1 MTKAEVHLDK
11 KLLSIRAMV
20 FDVQGT
26 CADFY
31 QPLSRMGESVNR
43 MKQLSIDWS
52 LISREWRMLYRN
64 ILDAIIQGKR
74 PWKRVDRI
82 YREALD
88 ILLNEQGLSTYFTAQ
103 ERDELNTIWVKLAPW
118 PDSIEG
124 LERLRQK
131 FVTSTLSNAGMVA
144 LVSIT
149 KNAKLPFDVI
159 LSAELIQ
166 KYKPDPAVYQLAVD
180 YLGFNPGEIMMVA
193 CHKYDL
199 HAAKAFGM
207 KTAFISR
214 PWELGPNSKPDI
226 SPDNQFDLNVDS
238 FTTLADKLVGEPLMP
253 SSAF

>member
-1 MTKAEVHLDK
+1 MTKTEVHVNK
-11 KLLSIRAMV
+11 KLQSIQAIV

-31 QPLSRMGESVNR
+31 QPLFRMGESVNR

-64 ILDAIIQGKR
+64 ILDDIIQRKR
-74 PWKRVDRI
+74 SWKRVDRI

-88 ILLNEQGLSTYFTAQ
+88 ILLDEQELSNYFTAQ
-103 ERDELNTIWVKLAPW
+103 ERDELNAIWVKLDAW

-124 LERLRQK
+124 LKRLRQK
-131 FVTSTLSNAGMVA
+131 FVTSTLSNAGMAA

-149 KNAKLPFDVI
+149 KNAKLPFDAI

-166 KYKPDPAVYQLAVD
+166 NYKPAPAVYQLAVD
-180 YLGFNPGEIMMVA
+180 YLGFNPSEILMVA

-199 HAAKAFGM
+199 YAAKAFGM
-207 KTAFISR
+207 RTAFISR
-214 PWELGPNSKPDI
+214 PWELGPNSKSDTAPD
-226 SPDNQFDLNVDS
+226 SQFDLNVDS
-238 FTTLADKLVGEPLMP
+238 FITLADKLAAKPLML
-253 SSAF
+253 